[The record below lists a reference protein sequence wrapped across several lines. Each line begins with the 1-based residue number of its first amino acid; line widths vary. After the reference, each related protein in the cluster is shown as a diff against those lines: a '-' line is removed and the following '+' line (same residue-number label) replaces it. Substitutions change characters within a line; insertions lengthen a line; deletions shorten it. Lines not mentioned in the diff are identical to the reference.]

1 MTTFPLRIGTP
12 DGLLFSG
19 DAVRMVL
26 RTITGDRAILANHI
40 DFCTGIGMGEAHFVL
55 EDGTVRKAACIG
67 GMVTMQNGVCRIL
80 STTWEWAD
88 DIDKDRAQRAKER
101 AEEKLRKGDLSEKE
115 AMIQEA
121 KLKRALVRLSVKNG

>member
-19 DAVRMVL
+19 DVVRMVL

-40 DFCTGIGMGEAHFVL
+40 DFVTGIGMGEAHFVL
-55 EDGTVRKAACIG
+55 EDGTVRKGACIG
-67 GMVTMQNGVCRIL
+67 GMISMQNGICRIL
-80 STTWEWAD
+80 STTWEWEEE
-88 DIDKDRAQRAKER
+88 IDKDRAERAKER

-115 AMIQEA
+115 ALVQEA
-121 KLKRALVRLSVKNG
+121 KLKRALVRLSVKNQ

>member
-19 DAVRMVL
+19 DVVRMVL

-40 DFCTGIGMGEAHFVL
+40 DFVTGIGMGEAHFVL
-55 EDGTVRKAACIG
+55 EDGTVRKGACIG
-67 GMVTMQNGVCRIL
+67 GMVSMQNGICRIL
-80 STTWEWAD
+80 STTWEWEEE
-88 DIDKDRAQRAKER
+88 IDKDRAQRAKER

-115 AMIQEA
+115 ALVQEA
-121 KLKRALVRLSVKNG
+121 KLKRALVRLSVKNQ